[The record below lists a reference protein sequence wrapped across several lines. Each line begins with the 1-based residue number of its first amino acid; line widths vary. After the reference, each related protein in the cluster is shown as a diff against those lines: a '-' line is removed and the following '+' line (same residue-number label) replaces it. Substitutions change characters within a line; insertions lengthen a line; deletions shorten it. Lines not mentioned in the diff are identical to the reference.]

1 MAEWNNTDNTRHIKN
16 IIENIVV
23 VLLNYLILPK
33 NINILFINW
42 THFRAKM
49 EVMR

>member
-1 MAEWNNTDNTRHIKN
+1 MAEWNYFNNSCHIKN
-16 IIENIVV
+16 IIENIIV
-23 VLLNYLILPK
+23 VLLIYLILPK